1 VIYKDLNDVCVF
13 PYKNKIMFFGW
24 QIKLVWKQARHYMY
38 EMMKPNKA
46 GVNAVELQCWYIA
59 FSLLSNSQCED
70 IVLPQWIDPL

>member
-1 VIYKDLNDVCVF
+1 
-13 PYKNKIMFFGW
+13 MFFGW

-46 GVNAVELQCWYIA
+46 DVNAVELQCWYIA

-70 IVLPQWIDPL
+70 IVLPQ